1 MRIEDVI
8 KTKGSTEVVTIAPDA
23 TVTELVAMLAE
34 RNIGA
39 VVVSAD
45 GVHIEGIVSER
56 DVVRGLAQHGAGITD
71 RTVAQLMTAEVY
83 TAEPESLLEDTA
95 QSMTMH
101 RIRHMPVLV
110 NGEMVGLVSIGDVVK
125 HRIAQLTDERNHLI
139 GYLHS

>member
-71 RTVAQLMTAEVY
+71 RTVAQLMTAEVH

-95 QSMTMH
+95 QSMTVH

>member
-95 QSMTMH
+95 QSMTVH